1 VTEDFVDDFAG
12 PAGVDTDPES
22 SDNKVADTRL
32 PVYDAP
38 ALRTPTYAE
47 PEIGEQP
54 DPVANAAPRRRITEP
69 TASEPK
75 IERVVVTP
83 DQAKA
88 AASETVSEQPVRKG
102 WWQRRLGT

>member
-22 SDNKVADTRL
+22 SDNNGADPRL

-38 ALRTPTYAE
+38 VLQSPKYAE
-47 PEIGEQP
+47 PEIGAQP
-54 DPVANAAPRRRITEP
+54 DPVANAAPRRRVTEP

-83 DQAKA
+83 DQATA
-88 AASETVSEQPVRKG
+88 TNSETVSEQPVRKG

>member
-12 PAGVDTDPES
+12 PAGVDTDPQS
-22 SDNKVADTRL
+22 SDNTDADARL

-38 ALRTPTYAE
+38 ALPTPRRAE
-47 PEIGEQP
+47 PEMGAQP
-54 DPVANAAPRRRITEP
+54 EPVVPAAPRRRVTEP

-75 IERVVVTP
+75 IERVVLTP
-83 DQAKA
+83 DQAKE

>member
-12 PAGVDTDPES
+12 PAGVDTDPEPS
-22 SDNKVADTRL
+22 ENTGADTRL
-32 PVYDAP
+32 PVYDEP
-38 ALRTPTYAE
+38 VLQSTRYAE
-47 PEIGEQP
+47 PEISAQP
-54 DPVANAAPRRRITEP
+54 EPVVNAAPRRRVTEP

-88 AASETVSEQPVRKG
+88 ADSETVSEQPVRKG

>member
-12 PAGVDTDPES
+12 PAGVDTEPES
-22 SDNKVADTRL
+22 SENTGIDTRL

-38 ALRTPTYAE
+38 ALQTPHYAE
-47 PEIGEQP
+47 PEIGAQP
-54 DPVANAAPRRRITEP
+54 DPVVNAAPRRRVSEP

-88 AASETVSEQPVRKG
+88 ADSETVSEQPVRKG

>member
-1 VTEDFVDDFAG
+1 VDDFAG

-22 SDNKVADTRL
+22 SDNKGSNTRL
-32 PVYDAP
+32 PVYEAP
-38 ALRTPTYAE
+38 ALRTPPYVE
-47 PEIGEQP
+47 PDAQT
-54 DPVANAAPRRRITEP
+54 DPVVNAAPRRRVTEP
-69 TASEPK
+69 TTSEPK

-83 DQAKA
+83 DQAQA